1 MGIACKPMGKMKA
14 AFQRIEMQEER
25 ERKAMRKLFSR
36 KKGK

>member
-14 AFQRIEMQEER
+14 AFQRIEMQDEK
-25 ERKAMRKLFSR
+25 ERKAMRKLFNR